1 MFSLGHLVGVSHEPQ
16 RRSRATVRVYDTA
29 LARRLNFF
37 VKLSKGELDVLADLQ
52 SKPVKLKRGLDL
64 IGEEQTNQKAF
75 VLQDGW
81 GCSFKIMP
89 NGGRQV
95 IGFPIPGDCVGLGS
109 MLLPTSDYSFSVV
122 TDAMV
127 SAVEASR
134 MFEIFRQFP
143 RLGAAFLWLA
153 SRDQAMTIEH
163 LTSIGRRTAI
173 ERTAHLFMELA
184 ERLTLVGLATETQFN
199 CPLNQYLIADAIG
212 LSSVHHNRILR
223 QLRERNLLT
232 VRSGKVIVHDIDGL
246 RSLAGYRSVNAV
258 SQKLILTNMR

>member
-1 MFSLGHLVGVSHEPQ
+1 MFSPGHLVCASHEPR
-16 RRSRATVRVYDTA
+16 RRSPAAVHVYDTA
-29 LARRLNFF
+29 LGRRLNFF
-37 VKLSKGELDVLADLQ
+37 VELSKDELDILAELQ
-52 SKPVKLKRGLDL
+52 AKPLKLESGLEL
-64 IGEEQTNQKAF
+64 TEEEQRSQKVF

-95 IGFPIPGDCVGLGS
+95 IGFPIPGDCVGLHS
-109 MLLPTSDYSFSVV
+109 MLLPTSDYSFFVV
-122 TDAMV
+122 TDAVV
-127 SAVEASR
+127 SVVEASR

-173 ERTAHLFMELA
+173 ERTAHFFMELA

-212 LSSVHHNRILR
+212 LSSVHLNRILR

-232 VRSGKVIVHDIDGL
+232 VRSGKVIIHDIDGL

-258 SQKLILTNMR
+258 SKN